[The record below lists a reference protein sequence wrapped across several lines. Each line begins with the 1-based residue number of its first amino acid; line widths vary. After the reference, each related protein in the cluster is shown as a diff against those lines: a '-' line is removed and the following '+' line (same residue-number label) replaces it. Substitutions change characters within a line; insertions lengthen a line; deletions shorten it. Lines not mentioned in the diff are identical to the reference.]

1 MAKWGRNI
9 FLKFRD
15 KVVKQRQ
22 VIDSL
27 KDREDDDGVQMYFEE
42 KEKIN
47 DLLTHEEIQ
56 WKQRVKVF
64 WLE

>member
-9 FLKFRD
+9 FHKFRD
-15 KVVKQRQ
+15 NVVKQRQ

-47 DLLTHEEIQ
+47 DLLTHEEI
-56 WKQRVKVF
+56 
-64 WLE
+64 